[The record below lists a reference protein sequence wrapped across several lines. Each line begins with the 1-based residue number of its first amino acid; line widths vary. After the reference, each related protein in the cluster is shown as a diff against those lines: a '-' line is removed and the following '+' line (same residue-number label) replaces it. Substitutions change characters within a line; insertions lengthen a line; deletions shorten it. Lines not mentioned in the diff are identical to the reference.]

1 MPEKIILKRE
11 RALKYISLIEKW
23 DKKTMFVN
31 DLSQLCGI
39 VPDVI
44 ANELAI
50 FDPLI
55 RLFPEYDIKLI
66 LHDLKKKYEIKKRKP
81 SQTNVDAQ
89 SYSSVIDFVYQ
100 NLTNPGG
107 MVDKSIILTK
117 AQLKILRKVINEE
130 LKK

>member
-23 DKKTMFVN
+23 DKKKMYVS

-66 LHDLKKKYEIKKRKP
+66 LPDMKKKYEIKKRRP
-81 SQTNVDAQ
+81 SQTNIDAE

-107 MVDKSIILTK
+107 MVDKTVVLTK
-117 AQLKILRKVINEE
+117 AQLKILRKLVNDE